1 MSKFNLSEAAKDI
14 LMANVSGKQ
23 SGQDAPKKL
32 DTSVA
37 YGQKDAG
44 KIGDSPEDMDDTN
57 PDYTKGVPT
66 AKPPGATPPVSAEP
80 MKKLAAQPAQSG
92 SAESIEQSDADEYSA
107 IRDRKATKLAKQTM
121 VKNPGATFASYGE
134 EFDVA
139 DDVAALMEGESLSEE
154 FKVKAT
160 TIFEAAV
167 SARVDFIAEQ
177 VEADLIE
184 EMQEVIEEIKEDLA
198 AKVDDYLNYMVEEWM
213 SENEIAIE
221 RGLKSEIVEDFMTG
235 LKDLFIEHYIDIPT
249 EKVDVVE
256 ELTLK
261 IEELE
266 ESLNTQIVR
275 GIELK
280 KELNEQLKYE
290 AIYTAC
296 EGLSQ
301 TQVEKM
307 KALAEGVEF
316 TSETEFTSKLET
328 LKESYFKSDVKVADI
343 LALDDEVQ
351 LVEEEKKYVKSSDP
365 IMEQYAKTISQ
376 NLLK

>member
-1 MSKFNLSEAAKDI
+1 MSKLNLSEAAKDI
-14 LMANVSGKQ
+14 LMNNVSGKQ

-32 DTSVA
+32 STAVA

-44 KIGDSPEDMDDTN
+44 KIGDSPQDMDDTN

-66 AKPPGATPPVSAEP
+66 AKPPGATPPVGSEP

-92 SAESIEQSDADEYSA
+92 SAESIEQSDADEYTA

-121 VKNPGATFASYGE
+121 SKNPGATFASYGE

-139 DDVAALMEGESLSEE
+139 DDVDALMEGENLSEE
-154 FKVKAT
+154 FKQKAT

-167 SARVDFIAEQ
+167 GARVDFIVEQ
-177 VEADLIE
+177 VEAELIE

-221 RGLKSEIVEDFMTG
+221 RGLKSEIVEDFISG
-235 LKDLFIEHYIDIPT
+235 LKNLFVEHWIDIPAD
-249 EKVDVVE
+249 KVDVVE
-256 ELTLK
+256 ELSLK
-261 IEELE
+261 VEELE
-266 ESLNTQIVR
+266 ESLNAQISR

-307 KALAEGVEF
+307 KALAESVEY
-316 TSETEFTSKLET
+316 TSDWEFASKLET
-328 LKESYFKSDVKVADI
+328 LKESYFKSDVKVANI

-351 LVEEEKKYVKSSDP
+351 LIEEEKKFVKSSDP
-365 IMEQYAKTISQ
+365 MMDQYAKTISQ
-376 NLLK
+376 NLIK